1 MIKRIILS
9 FSLILSAQAFA
20 QQGTASPY
28 SYYGIGDL
36 GYNGTNEYKAMGGTS
51 VYSDSLHLNLLN
63 PAAISKLQATTFTV
77 GSTSKFYNFK
87 SDNSNDNIKRQTIDY
102 FVVGLPISKKSGV
115 IFGLQP
121 YSSVGYKIE
130 REQMNELNQKEF
142 NQLEGSG
149 GVNRV
154 FLGTGYE
161 INKNFQV
168 GIQAS
173 YFFGNTDNTNTIALL
188 DAGDGF
194 GLLNSTNEK
203 RRIDY
208 KGYEIRAALQY
219 EGKYKGY
226 DWKANLTYS
235 PETKLTADN
244 VTNLRIINTNGAI
257 VDSKEIFNG
266 STKLTKPQELA
277 IGAGIGKDLKWFV
290 SGQFTYI
297 ENSKLASSW
306 STAQYAG
313 FEDTKRYAVG
323 GFYIPKYNSF
333 TSYFDRVV
341 YRAGFRYENTGLV
354 LKNESINDYA
364 FSLGAGFPLFGRS
377 LSNVNIG
384 LEYGNKGTKNSG
396 LVKENYFNLSI
407 GLSLNDFWFLKRKF
421 D

>member
-1 MIKRIILS
+1 MVKRIILS

-28 SYYGIGDL
+28 SFYGIGDL
-36 GYNGTNEYKAMGGTS
+36 SYNGTNEYKAMGGNS
-51 VYSDSLHLNLLN
+51 VYADSLHLNLKN
-63 PAAISKLQATTFTV
+63 PAAISKLKATTFTV

-87 SDNSNDNIKRQTIDY
+87 SDQSSSNVQRQSLDY
-102 FVVGLPISKKSGV
+102 IAVGLPLSKKYSV

-121 YSSVGYKIE
+121 YSNVGYKIE
-130 REQMNELNQKEF
+130 NLQTNELNQKVSR
-142 NQLEGSG
+142 QLEGNG
-149 GVNRV
+149 GINRV

-168 GIQAS
+168 GVQAS
-173 YFFGNTDNTNTIALL
+173 YFFGNTDHTTLL
-188 DAGDGF
+188 TLADTGDGF
-194 GLLNSTNEK
+194 GLANRTNET

-208 KGYEIRAALQY
+208 KGFEIRGAVQY
-219 EGKYKGY
+219 QGKFKEY
-226 DWKANLTYS
+226 DWQANLTYS

-244 VTNLRIINTNGAI
+244 VTNLRILNASGGI
-257 VDSKEIFNG
+257 VDMKEIFNE
-266 STKLTKPQELA
+266 STNLKKPQEFA
-277 IGAGIGKDLKWFV
+277 IGAGIGKNLKWFV

-306 STAQYAG
+306 NASQYSG
-313 FEDTKRYAVG
+313 FEDTKRYSVG

-354 LKNESINDYA
+354 LKNEAINDYA
-364 FSLGAGFPLFGRS
+364 FSVGAGFPLFGRT
-377 LSNVNIG
+377 LSNINLG
-384 LEYGNKGTKNSG
+384 LEYGNRGTKNSG
-396 LVKENYFNLSI
+396 LIKENYFNISI

>member
-28 SYYGIGDL
+28 SFYGIGDL
-36 GYNGTNEYKAMGGTS
+36 GYNGTNEYKAMGGNS

-63 PAAISKLQATTFTV
+63 PAAISQLKATTFSV

-87 SDNSNDNIKRQTIDY
+87 SDQSSDNIKRQSLDY
-102 FVVGLPISKKSGV
+102 FALGLPLSKKYSV

-121 YSSVGYKIE
+121 YSNVGYKIE
-130 REQMNELNQKEF
+130 SVKTNELNQITN
-142 NQLEGSG
+142 NQLEGEG
-149 GVNRV
+149 GINRV
-154 FLGTGYE
+154 FLGAGYE

-168 GIQAS
+168 GVQAS
-173 YFFGNTDNTNTIALL
+173 YFFGNTKHMNLITMI

-194 GLLNSTNEK
+194 ALTYRTNEM

-208 KGYEIRAALQY
+208 KGYEIRGAVQY
-219 EGKYKGY
+219 KGKLKGY
-226 DWKANLTYS
+226 DFQANVTYS

-244 VTNLRIINTNGAI
+244 LTNLRILNANGGI
-257 VDSKEIFNG
+257 VDAREIFNG
-266 STKLTKPQELA
+266 STNLKKPQEFSL
-277 IGAGIGKDLKWFV
+277 GAGIGENLKWFV
-290 SGQFTYI
+290 SGQFTYV
-297 ENSKLASSW
+297 ENSKLANSWNQSSY
-306 STAQYAG
+306 SG
-313 FEDTKRYAVG
+313 FKDTKRYAIG

-341 YRAGFRYENTGLV
+341 YRAGFRYENTGLE
-354 LKNESINDYA
+354 LKNQSIDDYA
-364 FSLGAGFPLFGRS
+364 VSVGAGFPLFGRT

-384 LEYGNKGTKNSG
+384 LEYGNRGTKSSG
-396 LVKENYFNLSI
+396 LIKENYFNLSI
-407 GLSLNDFWFLKRKF
+407 GLSLNDFWFMKRKF

>member
-28 SYYGIGDL
+28 SFYGIGDL
-36 GYNGTNEYKAMGGTS
+36 GYNGTNEYKAMGGNS
-51 VYSDSLHLNLLN
+51 VYSDSLHLNLMN
-63 PAAISKLQATTFTV
+63 PAAISQLKATTFSV

-87 SDNSNDNIKRQTIDY
+87 SDQGSDNIKRQSLDY
-102 FVVGLPISKKSGV
+102 FALGLPLTKKYSV

-121 YSSVGYKIE
+121 YSNVGYKIE
-130 REQMNELNQKEF
+130 NEQTNTLNQKTN
-142 NQLEGSG
+142 NQLEGEG

-154 FLGTGYE
+154 FLGAGYE
-161 INKNFQV
+161 INKNIQV
-168 GIQAS
+168 GVQAS
-173 YFFGNTDNTNTIALL
+173 YYFGNTKHTDLITMT

-194 GLLNSTNEK
+194 GLTSRTSEV

-208 KGYEIRAALQY
+208 TGYEIRAAVQY
-219 EGKYKGY
+219 QGKYKEY
-226 DWKANLTYS
+226 DWQANLTYS

-244 VTNLRIINTNGAI
+244 LTNLRILNANGGI
-257 VDSKEIFNG
+257 VDSREVFNG
-266 STKLTKPQELA
+266 STNLKKPQELA
-277 IGAGIGKDLKWFV
+277 IGAGIGKNLKWFV
-290 SGQFTYI
+290 SGQFTYL
-297 ENSKLASSW
+297 ENSKLGNSW
-306 STAQYAG
+306 NQSAYSG
-313 FEDTKRYAVG
+313 FEDTKRYAIG

-364 FSLGAGFPLFGRS
+364 VSVGAGFPLFGRT

-384 LEYGNKGTKNSG
+384 LEYGSRGTKNSG
-396 LVKENYFNLSI
+396 LIKENYFNLSI
-407 GLSLNDFWFLKRKF
+407 GLSLNDFWFMKRKF

>member
-28 SYYGIGDL
+28 SFYGIGDL

-51 VYSDSLHLNLLN
+51 VFSDSLHLNLLN
-63 PAAISKLQATTFTV
+63 PAAISQLKATTFSV

-87 SDNSNDNIKRQTIDY
+87 SDHSSDNVKRQTIDY
-102 FVVGLPISKKSGV
+102 FALGLPLSKKTSV
-115 IFGLQP
+115 IMGLQP
-121 YSSVGYKIE
+121 YSNVGYKV
-130 REQMNELNQKEF
+130 EQENINALNQKTL
-142 NQLEGSG
+142 NYLEGNG
-149 GVNRV
+149 GINRV

-173 YFFGNTDNTNTIALL
+173 YFFGNTDNNNTIIML
-188 DAGDGF
+188 DSGDGF
-194 GLLNSTNEK
+194 GLSSRTNQTT
-203 RRIDY
+203 RIDY
-208 KGYEIRAALQY
+208 KGYEIRGAIQY
-219 EGKYKGY
+219 QGKIKDY
-226 DWKANLTYS
+226 DWQTNITYS

-244 VTNLRIINTNGAI
+244 VTSLRTLNANGALI
-257 VDSKEIFNG
+257 ESKELLNE
-266 STKLTKPQELA
+266 SLKVNKPQEFS
-277 IGAGIGKDLKWFV
+277 IGTGIGKHLKWFV
-290 SGQFTYI
+290 SGQFTYV
-297 ENSKLASSW
+297 ENSKLASTWNASEY
-306 STAQYAG
+306 SS
-313 FEDTKRYAVG
+313 FKDTKRYNVG

-333 TSYFDRVV
+333 TSYFERVV

-364 FSLGAGFPLFGRS
+364 FSIGAGLPLFGRT
-377 LSNVNIG
+377 LSNINIG

-396 LVKENYFNLSI
+396 LIKENYFNLSI
-407 GLSLNDFWFLKRKF
+407 GLSLNDFWFAKRKF

>member
-51 VYSDSLHLNLLN
+51 VYADSLHLNLLN
-63 PAAISKLQATTFTV
+63 PAAISKLKATTFTV

-87 SDNSNDNIKRQTIDY
+87 SENSNDNIKRQTIDY
-102 FVVGLPISKKSGV
+102 FVVGFPVSKKSGV

-130 REQMNELNQKEF
+130 REQTNDLNQKTF

-149 GVNRV
+149 GINRV

-173 YFFGNTDNTNTIALL
+173 YFFGNTDNQNTIALL

-194 GLLNSTNEK
+194 GLITKTNET

-219 EGKYKGY
+219 QGKYKGY
-226 DWKANLTYS
+226 DWQANLTYS

-244 VTNLRIINTNGAI
+244 VTNLRIINLNGGI
-257 VDSKEIFNG
+257 VDSKETFNG
-266 STKLTKPQELA
+266 STRLTKPQELA
-277 IGAGIGKDLKWFV
+277 LGAGIGKDLKWFV

-297 ENSKLASSW
+297 ENSKLTSSW
-306 STAQYAG
+306 NTAQYAG
-313 FEDTKRYAVG
+313 YEDTKRYAIG

-333 TSYFDRVV
+333 TSYFDRIV

-364 FSLGAGFPLFGRS
+364 FSIGAGLPLLGRS
-377 LSNVNIG
+377 LSNINIG

-396 LVKENYFNLSI
+396 LIKENYFNLSI

>member
-36 GYNGTNEYKAMGGTS
+36 GYHGTNEYKAMGGNS
-51 VYSDSLHLNLLN
+51 VYSDSLHLNLMN
-63 PAAISKLQATTFTV
+63 PAAISQLKATTLSI

-87 SDNSNDNIKRQTIDY
+87 SNDNSDNIKRQSLDY
-102 FVVGLPISKKSGV
+102 FALGLPINRKTTV
-115 IFGLQP
+115 VFGLQP
-121 YSSVGYKIE
+121 YSNTGYKIE
-130 REQMNELNQKEF
+130 RELTNDLGQKTQS
-142 NQLEGSG
+142 QLEGKG
-149 GVNRV
+149 GINRV

-161 INKNFQV
+161 INKKIQV
-168 GIQAS
+168 GVQAS
-173 YFFGNTDNTNTIALL
+173 YYFGNTDHTTLL
-188 DAGDGF
+188 SMVDAGDGF
-194 GLLNSTNEK
+194 GLISRTNET

-208 KGYEIRAALQY
+208 KGYEIRGAVQY
-219 EGKYKGY
+219 QGKYKDY
-226 DWKANLTYS
+226 DWQANLTYS

-244 VTNLRIINTNGAI
+244 LTNLRLLNSTGAI
-257 VDSKEIFNG
+257 IDSKEIFNA

-277 IGAGIGKDLKWFV
+277 LGAGIGKHLKWFV

-297 ENSKLASSW
+297 ENSKLSTSW
-306 STAQYAG
+306 NTSQYSQ
-313 FEDTKRYAVG
+313 FEDTKRYSVG

-364 FSLGAGFPLFGRS
+364 FSVGAGLPLFGRT
-377 LSNVNIG
+377 LSNINIG
-384 LEYGNKGTKNSG
+384 LEYGSRGTKNSG
-396 LVKENYFNLSI
+396 LIKENYFNLSI